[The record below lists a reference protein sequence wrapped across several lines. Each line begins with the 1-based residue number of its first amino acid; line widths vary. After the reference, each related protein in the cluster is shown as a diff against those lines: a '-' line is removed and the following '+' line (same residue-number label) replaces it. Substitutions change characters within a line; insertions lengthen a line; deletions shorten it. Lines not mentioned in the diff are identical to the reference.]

1 METAK
6 KGGSER
12 KGIESQTKRL
22 KVNGHQM
29 RLFQCCLNGFDTPQP
44 IGSPLINLTVMIM

>member
-1 METAK
+1 MERRMETGK

-12 KGIESQTKRL
+12 KVIESRTKRL

-29 RLFQCCLNGFDTPQP
+29 RLSG
-44 IGSPLINLTVMIM
+44 VA

>member
-29 RLFQCCLNGFDTPQP
+29 RLFQCCLMD
-44 IGSPLINLTVMIM
+44 LIPHSQSGLH